1 MAIVPALPY
10 HSCIDHSFKAVDM
23 NTSGTQHFTPSF
35 AAERE
40 PSIWRR
46 IFDAWVRSNEGRLD
60 PNGMPFFDL

>member
-1 MAIVPALPY
+1 
-10 HSCIDHSFKAVDM
+10 M

-46 IFDAWVRSNEGRLD
+46 IFDAWVRSNEARLD